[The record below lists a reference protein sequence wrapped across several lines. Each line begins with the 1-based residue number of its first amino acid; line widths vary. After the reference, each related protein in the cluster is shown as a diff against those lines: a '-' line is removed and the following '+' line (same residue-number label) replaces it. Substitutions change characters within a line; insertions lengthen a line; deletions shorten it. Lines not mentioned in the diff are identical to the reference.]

1 MKSQRLTELR
11 RQIWDDRYILLQ
23 PDSVLQDQLD
33 RFADLIVQD
42 CVDTLARTEKMATWL
57 GQTEKAEII
66 KEVTDKFKEQFY
78 SSKGS

>member
-42 CVDTLARTEKMATWL
+42 CVDTLTRSEKMATRL

-66 KEVTDKFKEQFY
+66 QEVTDHFKEQFY
-78 SSKGS
+78 STKNT